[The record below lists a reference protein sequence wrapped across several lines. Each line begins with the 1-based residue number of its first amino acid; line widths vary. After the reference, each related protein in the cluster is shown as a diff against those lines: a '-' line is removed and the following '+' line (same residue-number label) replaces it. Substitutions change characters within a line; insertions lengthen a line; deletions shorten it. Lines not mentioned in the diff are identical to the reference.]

1 MLLAAGLLALLAL
14 ALAWPVPVLLAASR
28 WPARSPALGLLAWSA
43 IALAGGLSMIGA
55 LATFGLAPY
64 GDDLVRGLIGFTGH
78 LAAGTLPAAAH
89 FWQLFALSGAILL
102 GVHLLLN
109 LALTAVRT
117 ERARRR
123 HASLLALLSA
133 PHPELER
140 TRLLDSPAPFA
151 YCLPGAIRSLT
162 VLSAGLVEVL
172 SPVQLAAVIEHERAH
187 AQQRHHLVLVAF
199 QAWRAALP
207 WFPVARLSMRSV
219 ALLTEFLADDRARRR
234 IGLQPLGEA
243 IGIVAERLPAAP
255 ALPAPVERDHS
266 ADAAR
271 VRLLR
276 MDAPGLAAP
285 ARLTVVSASIALLVV
300 PTALLLAPLVA

>member
-14 ALAWPVPVLLAASR
+14 ALAWPVPVLLAGAR
-28 WPARSPALGLLAWSA
+28 WPARSPALGLLAWSS

-55 LATFGLAPY
+55 LATFGLAPF
-64 GDDLVRGLIGFTGH
+64 GEDLVRGLLSFAQH
-78 LAAGTLPAAAH
+78 LAAGTLPVQAH

-123 HASLLALLSA
+123 HAALLALLSS

-140 TRLLDSPAPFA
+140 TRLLDSDAPLA

-162 VLSAGLVEVL
+162 VLSAGLVDVL
-172 SPVQLAAVIEHERAH
+172 TPAQLDSVIEHERAH
-187 AQQRHHLVLVAF
+187 ARQRHDLVLVAF

-207 WFPVARLSMRSV
+207 WFPVARLSARSV
-219 ALLTEFLADDRARRR
+219 ALLVEFLADDRAQRRT
-234 IGLQPLGEA
+234 GVQPLREA
-243 IGIVAERLPAAP
+243 IALVAERLPAVPVPAAP
-255 ALPAPVERDHS
+255 SGREHS
-266 ADAAR
+266 ADAAA

-276 MDAPGLAAP
+276 IGTP
-285 ARLTVVSASIALLVV
+285 ALPRTASGAVITGSIALLVV
-300 PTALLLAPLVA
+300 PTALLLAPLLR